1 MGKECSPPLSQC
13 FPHES
18 DRKDAGARRPFSFQP
33 PSPFPPG
40 SGKSKCVQ
48 KGLAESPQPAAA
60 WPGGDP
66 PPPAPQLS
74 ASPPGGPWGLRLDQA
89 DPGRP
94 GEAPARSRACRARPA
109 PPGSA
114 VSREGGGQLS
124 APARAVP
131 GRVSDPLQGESRPGG
146 RHPPPRL
153 PSNQPPGCLRSCL
166 LKFNLSLKHSIKNG
180 LLVS

>member
-1 MGKECSPPLSQC
+1 MLPSLKSVFPTRIRPQRRRSTATVFVSASLSLSPWIWEIQMCAKRPRGISAA
-13 FPHES
+13 S
-18 DRKDAGARRPFSFQP
+18 RGVARRR
-33 PSPFPPG
+33 
-40 SGKSKCVQ
+40 
-48 KGLAESPQPAAA
+48 
-60 WPGGDP
+60 P

-109 PPGSA
+109 PPGAA

-131 GRVSDPLQGESRPGG
+131 GRRSDPLQGESRPGG